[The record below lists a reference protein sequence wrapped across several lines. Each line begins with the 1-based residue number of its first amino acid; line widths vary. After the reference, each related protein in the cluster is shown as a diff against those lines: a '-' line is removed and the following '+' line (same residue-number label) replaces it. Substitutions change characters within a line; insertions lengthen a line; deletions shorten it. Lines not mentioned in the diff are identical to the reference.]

1 MSYSS
6 SVRMSIVDAIIN
18 NNSQLVFRLPS
29 SAVLTSNIKLA
40 NVALT
45 APEGQTGAY
54 NMVAGNGQS
63 IKRIALMDGGI
74 VLDQLT
80 NANMYYGF
88 KKFNESNRKNFSYN
102 RQSVGNSLGYEYTN
116 FEDNIRGASTGTNVL
131 SDTTADTFKSCLY
144 LKDWIA
150 MLKSTDYLSTSLF
163 KDLRVVVE
171 YDLNIE
177 NCGHST
183 DLTDVTK
190 VLPAVEPLLVIE
202 EIVREDVRTQI
213 EKSLGSFAWFSI
225 ESDVMPIQLPSAA
238 PATDGATL
246 VQSSSLS
253 FRGFNNKYVRRIMMV
268 NTPQTS
274 SAASPNVGVV
284 GGSFASQVIGAGA
297 IGSTAGLQEKLNV
310 VLNGGLLLPR
320 PIEKQ
325 NQKLAMLVDTFGEVN
340 APMGTANTGAFGG
353 GQVLSG
359 HHNRD
364 GRTCYTGLNISSR
377 IQSLKV
383 DYTRTLQFNATRTA
397 AFGGGIRA
405 NLDMFNCPLLVTM
418 FGEVRKSIVV
428 QPDGSYNLTY
438 MY

>member
-29 SAVLTSNIKLA
+29 NAVFTSKLKLA

-45 APEGQTGAY
+45 APLTQEGTY

-88 KKFNESNRKNFSYN
+88 KKFNESNRQNLSYN
-102 RQSVGNSLGYEYTN
+102 RKSVGNSLGYEYTN
-116 FEDNIRGASTGTNVL
+116 AEENIRGAAITTNTL
-131 SDTTADTFKSCLY
+131 DDTTATTFKSCLY
-144 LKDWIA
+144 LQDWIA

-163 KDLRVVVE
+163 KDLRVVIE

-183 DLTDVTK
+183 DLALVTK

-202 EIVREDVRTQI
+202 EIVRDDIKQQI

-225 ESDVMPIQLPSAA
+225 ESDVMPIQLPSTA
-238 PATDGATL
+238 PSTDGATL

-253 FRGFNNKYVRRIMMV
+253 FRGFNNKYVRRVMIA
-268 NTPQTS
+268 NTGQTS
-274 SAASPNVGVV
+274 STASPNVGVV

-297 IGSTAGLQEKLNV
+297 IGSTAGLQEKLNLV
-310 VLNGGLLLPR
+310 VNGALLLPR
-320 PIEKQ
+320 NIEKQ
-325 NQKLAMLVDTFGEVN
+325 NQKLGMLVDTFGEVN

-364 GRTCYTGLNISSR
+364 GRTCYTGLNLSSR

-383 DYTRTLQFNATRTA
+383 DYTRTLQYNATRTA
-397 AFGGGIRA
+397 TFGGGIRS

-418 FGEVRKSIVV
+418 FGEVRKTLVV
-428 QPDGSYNLTY
+428 QPDGTYNLSY